1 MTAGIRVILLAI
13 FCPALFAQW
22 PSWPT
27 TGALHTQNGKIDI
40 NAPAPKTSDGHP
52 DLSGVW
58 DRGIAP
64 GTRAARPAAPPAAG
78 FGAPPAPGPRPF
90 QNLPSLLPGGLPFQP
105 WAAELRKQRLAE
117 NSKDHP
123 DAHCLPLSPVQLH
136 SHPQPR
142 KIIQTPGMVLIV
154 YEANDGLRQIFTDGR
169 PLPADPNPWWFG
181 YSTGKWDGDTLVVET
196 TGFRDM
202 GWLDEEGTVITSAG
216 KLIERFRRPNYGTLE
231 IEITV
236 DDPKAFTKPW
246 TVKLN
251 QRLMPDTELIEFV
264 CQENNRSLPHL
275 VGK

>member
-1 MTAGIRVILLAI
+1 MTGWIWIIPLL
-13 FCPALFAQW
+13 AQW
-22 PSWPT
+22 PSHP
-27 TGALHTQNGKIDI
+27 
-40 NAPAPKTSDGHP
+40 APAPRAADGHP

-58 DRGIAP
+58 DRGMP
-64 GTRAARPAAPPAAG
+64 T
-78 FGAPPAPGPRPF
+78 APGPRPF
-90 QNLPSLLPGGLPFQP
+90 QNLPSMLPEGLPFQP
-105 WAAELRKQRLAE
+105 WAADLRKQRLAE

-123 DAHCLPLSPVQLH
+123 DAHCLPLHPVQLH

-142 KIIQTPGMVLIV
+142 KIIQTPGEVLII

-169 PLPADPNPWWFG
+169 PLPVDPEPWWFG
-181 YSTGKWDGDTLVVET
+181 YSTGKWDGDTLVVQT
-196 TGFRDM
+196 IGFRDM
-202 GWLDEEGTVITSAG
+202 MWIDEEGTVMTTTG
-216 KLIERFRRPNYGTLE
+216 KLTERFRRVNFGALE

-264 CQENNRSLPHL
+264 CQENNRSLSHL

>member
-1 MTAGIRVILLAI
+1 MTAWITILALAAL
-13 FCPALFAQW
+13 CPALFAQW
-22 PSWPT
+22 PSFPT
-27 TGALHTQNGKIDI
+27 AAAPRTANGKVDLT
-40 NAPAPKTSDGHP
+40 APAPKTADGHP

-58 DRGIAP
+58 DRGVAP
-64 GTRAARPAAPPAAG
+64 GTLIAPPAAPPAGG
-78 FGAPPAPGPRPF
+78 FGATPLPGPRPF

-105 WAAELRKQRLAE
+105 WAAELRKARLAE

-123 DAHCLPLSPVQLH
+123 DAHCLPLHPVQLH

-169 PLPADPNPWWFG
+169 PLPADAEPWWFG
-181 YSTGKWDGDTLVVET
+181 YSSGKWQDDTLVVET

-202 GWLDEEGTVITSAG
+202 GWLDEEGTVITTSG
-216 KLIERFRRPNYGTLE
+216 KLTERFRRVNYGTLE

-236 DDPKAFTKPW
+236 DDPKAFTRPW